1 MLQPGCC
8 RKFDWMIE
16 MNILNND
23 RASVDL
29 MNDGSLID
37 AFTTSARAGNPL
49 RVNLTRVLANQAVSN
64 WSQWASVAGCVPV
77 PFLGAAAI
85 GAVQLKMISELCLIY
100 GVPFHNKIVRS
111 TLLSLTASTMTEY
124 TSRGISSVVARCVPL
139 LGSSLAILVQ
149 PLMAYTS
156 TYALGAVFINHFES
170 DANINAA
177 TITKLTPLYAAEFGH
192 VKNLFK
198 DRRQP
203 VL

>member
-1 MLQPGCC
+1 
-8 RKFDWMIE
+8 
-16 MNILNND
+16 MNTSNND
-23 RASVDL
+23 RASADL
-29 MNDGSLID
+29 MHDGSFID
-37 AFTTSARAGNPL
+37 AFTTNATEENQLRA
-49 RVNLTRVLANQAVSN
+49 NLTRVLANQAVSN
-64 WSQWASVAGCVPV
+64 WSQWASVAGCVSM
-77 PFLGAAAI
+77 PFLGTAAI

-100 GVPFHNKIVRS
+100 DVPFHKKIVKS
-111 TLLSLTASTMTEY
+111 TLLSLTASTLTEY

-139 LGSSLAILVQ
+139 VGSSLAILVQ
-149 PLMAYTS
+149 PLMAYAS

-170 DANINAA
+170 DATINAA

>member
-1 MLQPGCC
+1 
-8 RKFDWMIE
+8 
-16 MNILNND
+16 MNISNND
-23 RASVDL
+23 RASADL
-29 MNDGSLID
+29 MTDGSHID
-37 AFTTSARAGNPL
+37 AFTTNARAANPL
-49 RVNLTRVLANQAVSN
+49 RASLTRVLANQAVSN

-85 GAVQLKMISELCLIY
+85 GAIQLKMISELCSIY
-100 GVPFHNKIVRS
+100 DVPFRKKIVKS

-124 TSRGISSVVARCVPL
+124 TSRGVSPVVARCVPL
-139 LGSSLAILVQ
+139 LGSPLAILVQ

-192 VKNLFK
+192 VKNLFN